1 LKIIARAVLFERHPF
16 ERTVR
21 WRTVANVLSIG
32 FVVRR
37 CFVLGREVVE
47 GKQRF
52 AILRQALH
60 TGNLPERGVLL
71 VIYCDN

>member
-1 LKIIARAVLFERHPF
+1 MAVLFERHPF

>member
-1 LKIIARAVLFERHPF
+1 LFERHPF

>member
-1 LKIIARAVLFERHPF
+1 MFERHPF

-52 AILRQALH
+52 AILRQALY

>member
-1 LKIIARAVLFERHPF
+1 MFERHPF

>member
-1 LKIIARAVLFERHPF
+1 LFERHPF

-60 TGNLPERGVLL
+60 TGNLPERGVLP

>member
-1 LKIIARAVLFERHPF
+1 MFERYPF

-60 TGNLPERGVLL
+60 TGNLPKRGVLL

>member
-1 LKIIARAVLFERHPF
+1 M
-16 ERTVR
+16 VR
-21 WRTVANVLSIG
+21 WRDRRERALDR
-32 FVVRR
+32 VRR
-37 CFVLGREVVE
+37 AQVLPVLGREVVE

-52 AILRQALH
+52 AILRQALY